1 MPSFPHSS
9 KLPWKP
15 LARLSHAHHWFSP
28 RVLCLL
34 VTQVL
39 TVAVPR
45 LLFVRELFSTHSCVT
60 VLQLF
65 LSHKFQT
72 FSLFWTS
79 SFSTNVGYDLSEEHG
94 ACFLEKQ
101 FLPLNFLIRGLG
113 EILFSPI
120 KEEEDDFIL
129 KQGAM
134 WKPWDMGPYL
144 LLLILKVGC
153 LLGYKD
159 ELHSKK
165 LDLKVDFNP
174 LVFTVS
180 ILNR

>member
-1 MPSFPHSS
+1 MVFPKGPVSSGNTSPYSCCPETAFHERAVFYSFLCNRPATFP
-9 KLPWKP
+9 LP
-15 LARLSHAHHWFSP
+15 
-28 RVLCLL
+28 
-34 VTQVL
+34 QVSN
-39 TVAVPR
+39 
-45 LLFVRELFSTHSCVT
+45 F
-60 VLQLF
+60 
-65 LSHKFQT
+65 
-72 FSLFWTS
+72 FSLLDFLILH
-79 SFSTNVGYDLSEEHG
+79 LSEEHG

-159 ELHSKK
+159 ELHNKK